1 MKYRAELDGLR
12 AIAVVPII
20 LFHAGFEYFSG
31 GFVGVDVFFVI
42 SGYLI
47 TTIILSE
54 KEQGT
59 FSLVNF
65 YERRFRRILP
75 ALFMVMLV
83 SLIFSLLWVMP
94 SYMEDFSQSLMAV
107 STFSSNILFWRESGY
122 WEISNELKP
131 LLHTWS
137 LAVEEQYY
145 VLYPLYL
152 MLIWHF
158 RKDWILGSFI
168 VIAAISLA
176 TAQWGAYNKP
186 IPTFYL
192 LPTRAWELSIGAGIA
207 YYFLYRKQT
216 VQILLSHKSVNE
228 ALGLLGLL
236 MISYAVYVFDKGTPF
251 PSLYALVPTVG
262 TGLIILFS
270 SSQTMVGR
278 LLSIKPLVAVG
289 LISYGAY
296 LWHWPLLVFARHLSL
311 TEPSELTFAILAL
324 LSFPLAYLS
333 WRYIEKPFRTK
344 SIFSRKAIFTLSFI
358 GSVLFITVGLAGH
371 FSNGFEDFWL
381 SRQSESVKATYLII
395 SRAKE
400 NYGADK

>member
-1 MKYRAELDGLR
+1 MKYRAEIDGLR

-83 SLIFSLLWVMP
+83 SLIFSLLWLMP

-145 VLYPLYL
+145 VLYPLFL
-152 MLIWHF
+152 MLMWHF
-158 RKDWILGSFI
+158 HKDWSLGFFI

-192 LPTRAWELSIGAGIA
+192 LPTRAWELSIGAVIA
-207 YYFLYRKQT
+207 YCFLYRKQT
-216 VQILLSHKSVNE
+216 VRTLLSHKSVNE

>member
-1 MKYRAELDGLR
+1 
-12 AIAVVPII
+12 
-20 LFHAGFEYFSG
+20 
-31 GFVGVDVFFVI
+31 
-42 SGYLI
+42 
-47 TTIILSE
+47 
-54 KEQGT
+54 
-59 FSLVNF
+59 
-65 YERRFRRILP
+65 
-75 ALFMVMLV
+75 
-83 SLIFSLLWVMP
+83 
-94 SYMEDFSQSLMAV
+94 
-107 STFSSNILFWRESGY
+107 
-122 WEISNELKP
+122 
-131 LLHTWS
+131 
-137 LAVEEQYY
+137 
-145 VLYPLYL
+145 
-152 MLIWHF
+152 
-158 RKDWILGSFI
+158 
-168 VIAAISLA
+168 
-176 TAQWGAYNKP
+176 
-186 IPTFYL
+186 
-192 LPTRAWELSIGAGIA
+192 
-207 YYFLYRKQT
+207 
-216 VQILLSHKSVNE
+216 
-228 ALGLLGLL
+228 

-262 TGLIILFS
+262 TGLIILLS